1 MVQSFLCSFVP
12 ADFVQDLDFSTLQ
25 MLPTEHVTETWH
37 LRVNDIVWQI
47 KYKGAPCLLYILM
60 EFQKKVHHL
69 MPVRMTIYAC
79 LLWQWLW
86 EQRNKENRDKTK
98 SKISKNYDLNVAF
111 DSRKS
116 PQLMPIFPIV
126 IYNGESQWNATT
138 SFNEIFGF
146 IPKELKEF
154 NPMNVF
160 FLC

>member
-47 KYKGAPCLLYILM
+47 KYKGTPCLLYILM

-69 MPVRMTIYAC
+69 MPVRMTIYAG

-116 PQLMPIFPIV
+116 HQLMQIFPIV
-126 IYNGESQWNATT
+126 IYNGESQ
-138 SFNEIFGF
+138 
-146 IPKELKEF
+146 
-154 NPMNVF
+154 
-160 FLC
+160 